1 MKDILEIRTEDQK
14 LLVGILKMSSDGKVQ
29 LEVKNGKRQDFVS
42 VESIQN
48 QVAAFLINKKKPE
61 LIVQSNCLSAPAYF
75 LGGK

>member
-14 LLVGILKMSSDGKVQ
+14 LLVGILKTTGLTSDGKVQ

-48 QVAAFLINKKKPE
+48 QVAAFLKSRE
-61 LIVQSNCLSAPAYF
+61 R
-75 LGGK
+75 

>member
-48 QVAAFLINKKKPE
+48 QVAAF
-61 LIVQSNCLSAPAYF
+61 
-75 LGGK
+75 

>member
-48 QVAAFLINKKKPE
+48 RVAAFLKSRE
-61 LIVQSNCLSAPAYF
+61 R
-75 LGGK
+75 